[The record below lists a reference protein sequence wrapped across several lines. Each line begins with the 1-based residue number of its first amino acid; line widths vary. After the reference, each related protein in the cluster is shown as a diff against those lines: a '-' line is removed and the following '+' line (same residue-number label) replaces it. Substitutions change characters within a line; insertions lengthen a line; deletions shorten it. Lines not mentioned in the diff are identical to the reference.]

1 MAGLVRQHLLH
12 LRLGGSQPRA
22 CLAEPLDALF
32 EQLQRLVQVEL
43 LRFEPPHDVVE
54 AVELLCEAQGLAG
67 RGGACHRDSPARAAT
82 SPSVTRSGNRS
93 PDEHGTTRVSPPP
106 WSSRARAWP
115 RSRIY

>member
-12 LRLGGSQPRA
+12 LRLGGGQPRP

-43 LRFEPPHDVVE
+43 LRFEPPHDLLE

-67 RGGACHRDSPARAAT
+67 RRGACHHDSPARAAT
-82 SPSVTRSGNRS
+82 SPSGTPSRDRS
-93 PDEHGTTRVSPPP
+93 PDENCTTRSEERRVGKEG
-106 WSSRARAWP
+106 
-115 RSRIY
+115 RSRWSPYH